1 MNAPENFDI
10 AAAVEISKIT
20 NRDFTATSNKFHGL
34 AFKDAVAVCHGAI
47 KTLACNLMKIAN
59 DVRWYA
65 SGPRCGIGE
74 LAIPANEPGSSIMP
88 GKVNPTQCEALTMV
102 CAEVMGNDVTV
113 GIAASQGN
121 FQLNVY
127 MPLIAFNMIR
137 SIRLISDAVNS
148 FNTNCAA
155 GISVNKAKVDTN
167 MKNSLMLV
175 TALNKVTGYDK
186 AAQIAKYA
194 YSNNT
199 SLEDAAAALGVLD
212 REEFR
217 KYVNPE
223 KMI

>member
-1 MNAPENFDI
+1 
-10 AAAVEISKIT
+10 
-20 NRDFTATSNKFHGL
+20 
-34 AFKDAVAVCHGAI
+34 
-47 KTLACNLMKIAN
+47 MKIAN